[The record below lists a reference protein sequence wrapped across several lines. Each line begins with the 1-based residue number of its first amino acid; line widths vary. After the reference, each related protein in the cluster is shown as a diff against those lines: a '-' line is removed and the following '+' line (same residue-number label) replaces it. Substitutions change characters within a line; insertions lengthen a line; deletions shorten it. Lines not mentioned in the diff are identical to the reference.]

1 VAKACASSKLVP
13 RKLLSTRRKMS
24 KMVEFRN
31 PERVKLVE
39 ELNAAARD
47 KKAAVWEAVAE
58 QLAKS
63 GKNRCAVNIW
73 RINKFTAKGD
83 TVVVPGKILGDG
95 IIDHTVSIAAFNVS
109 ESAKKK
115 IESAG
120 GSVMT
125 IRELMKKNPEGSGII
140 VVG

>member
-1 VAKACASSKLVP
+1 
-13 RKLLSTRRKMS
+13 MS

-39 ELNAAARD
+39 ELNVAARD

-95 IIDHTVSIAAFNVS
+95 IIDHKVSIAAFNVS

-140 VVG
+140 LVG